1 MVEKTRDVRVPTTQ
15 LYLSPSI
22 SSLHVLPISRMSV
35 YIFLTTFFLILTVKA
50 RSFPS
55 CSPSLSF
62 FRAHMPVESF
72 HCASLSLPFLLFPSY
87 GNVYAFFTPKSGY
100 FCLEKKK
107 SEKSAYSLHAARGCA
122 SGPCANEAVPNVRAS
137 AVARRTTQ
145 RKGVEGGGKRIG
157 SKTAMVAKGK

>member
-107 SEKSAYSLHAARGCA
+107 KRKKRVFVTRCTR
-122 SGPCANEAVPNVRAS
+122 VRFWP
-137 AVARRTTQ
+137 VC
-145 RKGVEGGGKRIG
+145 KRSG
-157 SKTAMVAKGK
+157 SKRTSIRRGEKNDAEEGC